1 LQTAA
6 AAAQEKKVKE
16 GKGKDKKKR
25 KSRKSD
31 IKKGHE
37 DECYRCGEGGELI
50 MCDKN
55 GCPKVYHLNCLK
67 LSKPPHGKYTISP
80 EAKCPKE
87 LFPSLDVHGLFNF
100 LHFHLLKNQWTT
112 LDKILNDRQYTV
124 YINNG
129 TFAMY
134 IDITRF
140 FGNK

>member
-1 LQTAA
+1 LTIIVLFLLQTAA

-50 MCDKN
+50 MCDRN

-67 LSKPPHGKYTISP
+67 LSKPPHGKYYLTRVKRLK
-80 EAKCPKE
+80 EA
-87 LFPSLDVHGLFNF
+87 FPLTRGKR
-100 LHFHLLKNQWTT
+100 LKGAFP
-112 LDKILNDRQYTV
+112 L
-124 YINNG
+124 
-129 TFAMY
+129 
-134 IDITRF
+134 TRGKRLKGAF
-140 FGNK
+140 PFT